1 MKRMLVT
8 GGAGFI
14 GSNFVRYILN
24 KYPDYHVT
32 VLDAL
37 TYAGNLDNL
46 ADLSG
51 PRMEFIKGDIRNKE
65 DVDGPVRDA
74 DMVVNFAAES
84 FVDRSI
90 LEPDSFITTDVL
102 GTHVLLEAAR
112 KYGIER
118 FLYVSTD
125 EVYGDVI
132 EGSSSETDPIRPNS
146 PYSASKAGGDLL
158 ARSYY
163 VTYGLPV
170 VITRGSNTYGPYQHP
185 EKLIP
190 LFVTNA
196 IDDKQLPVYGDGM
209 QVRDWL
215 HVMDH
220 CLGIDIVLHQA
231 PDGEVYNVGGGNERT
246 NIEITKMI
254 LKYLDKPESLIKYV
268 ADRPGH
274 DRRYSIDTTKLRSLG
289 WKPQN
294 PFEDGMKETVKWYR
308 DNQSWWRKIKE
319 QKEYQRFSMEWY
331 EKREQGTE
339 NRK

>member
-1 MKRMLVT
+1 MKRLLIT

-14 GSNFVRYILN
+14 GSNYVRYVLN
-24 KYPDYHVT
+24 KYPDYRVT

-37 TYAGNLDNL
+37 TYAGNMDNL

-51 PRMEFIKGDIRNKE
+51 SRMEFVKGDIRKRE
-65 DVDGPVRDA
+65 DVDGPVSNA

-90 LEPDSFITTDVL
+90 LEPDAFITTDVL
-102 GTHVLLEAAR
+102 GTHVLLEAV
-112 KYGIER
+112 KKHGIER
-118 FLYVSTD
+118 FLHVSTD
-125 EVYGDVI
+125 EVYGEVA
-132 EGSSSETDPIRPNS
+132 EGSAQETAPIMPNN

-158 ARSYY
+158 ARSYF

-196 IDDKQLPVYGDGM
+196 IDDKQLPLYGDGK

-220 CLGIDIVLHQA
+220 CSGIDLVLHGA
-231 PDGEVYNVGGGNERT
+231 PAGEVYNIGGGNERT
-246 NIEITKMI
+246 NVEITHLI
-254 LKYLDKPESLIKYV
+254 LKYLDKPDSLIKQV

-274 DRRYSIDTTKLRSLG
+274 DRRYSIDTTKLRALD
-289 WKPQN
+289 WQPEH
-294 PFEDGMKETVKWYR
+294 PFEEGLRETVEWYR
-308 DNQSWWRKIKE
+308 SNESWWRKTKE
-319 QKEYQRFSMEWY
+319 QQEYQRFSKEWY
-331 EKREQGTE
+331 EKQEKG
-339 NRK
+339 NR

>member
-1 MKRMLVT
+1 
-8 GGAGFI
+8 
-14 GSNFVRYILN
+14 
-24 KYPDYHVT
+24 
-32 VLDAL
+32 
-37 TYAGNLDNL
+37 
-46 ADLSG
+46 

-170 VITRGSNTYGPYQHP
+170 VITRGSNTYGPYQH
-185 EKLIP
+185 
-190 LFVTNA
+190 
-196 IDDKQLPVYGDGM
+196 
-209 QVRDWL
+209 
-215 HVMDH
+215 
-220 CLGIDIVLHQA
+220 
-231 PDGEVYNVGGGNERT
+231 
-246 NIEITKMI
+246 
-254 LKYLDKPESLIKYV
+254 
-268 ADRPGH
+268 
-274 DRRYSIDTTKLRSLG
+274 
-289 WKPQN
+289 
-294 PFEDGMKETVKWYR
+294 
-308 DNQSWWRKIKE
+308 
-319 QKEYQRFSMEWY
+319 
-331 EKREQGTE
+331 
-339 NRK
+339 

>member
-14 GSNFVRYILN
+14 GSNYVRYVLN
-24 KYPDYHVT
+24 KYPEYHVT

-74 DMVVNFAAES
+74 DLVVNFAAES

-102 GTHVLLEAAR
+102 GTHILLEAAR
-112 KYGIER
+112 KHGVER
-118 FLYVSTD
+118 FLHVSTD

-132 EGSSSETDPIRPNS
+132 EGSSPETDPIRPNS
-146 PYSASKAGGDLL
+146 PYSASKAGGDIL
-158 ARSYY
+158 ARSYF

-196 IDDKQLPVYGDGM
+196 IDDKQLPVYGDGK
-209 QVRDWL
+209 QIRDWL

-220 CLGIDIVLHQA
+220 CLGIDTVLHQA
-231 PDGEVYNVGGGNERT
+231 PAGEAYNVGGGNERT
-246 NIEITKMI
+246 NMEITRLI
-254 LKYLDKPESLIKYV
+254 LKYLDKPDSLIKYV
-268 ADRPGH
+268 TDRPGH

-289 WKPQN
+289 WKPQH
-294 PFEDGMKETVKWYR
+294 PFEDGMKETVEWYR
-308 DNQSWWRKIKE
+308 DNQTWWRKAKE
-319 QKEYQRFSMEWY
+319 QKEYQRFSEEWY
-331 EKREQGTE
+331 EKR
-339 NRK
+339 K

>member
-1 MKRMLVT
+1 MKRILVT

-14 GSNFVRYILN
+14 GSNYVRYLLS
-24 KYPDYHVT
+24 KYPDYFVT

-51 PRMEFIKGDIRNKE
+51 PRMGFIKGDIRNRE
-65 DVDGPVRDA
+65 DVDGPVRDTDA
-74 DMVVNFAAES
+74 VVNFAAES

-90 LEPDSFITTDVL
+90 LEPDAFITTDVL
-102 GTHVLLEAAR
+102 GTFVLIEAA
-112 KYGIER
+112 KKHGVER
-118 FLYVSTD
+118 FLHVSTD
-125 EVYGDVI
+125 EVYGDI
-132 EGSSSETDPIRPNS
+132 QEGSSLETAPMRPNS

-158 ARSYY
+158 ARSYF

-196 IDDKQLPVYGDGM
+196 IDDQPLPLYGDGK

-215 HVMDH
+215 HVLDH
-220 CLGIDIVLHQA
+220 CSGIDLVLHSGQ
-231 PDGEVYNVGGGNERT
+231 PGEAYNIGGGSERT
-246 NIEITKMI
+246 NIEITNLI
-254 LKYLDKPESLIKYV
+254 LESLGKPTSLVKHV

-274 DRRYSIDTTKLRSLG
+274 DRRYSVDTTKLRALG
-289 WKPQN
+289 WRPEH
-294 PFEDGMKETVKWYR
+294 PFEEGLRETVEWYR
-308 DNQSWWRKIKE
+308 ANQSWWRKTKE
-319 QKEYQRFSMEWY
+319 QKEYRRFSEAWY
-331 EKREQGTE
+331 ERKR
-339 NRK
+339 